1 MTLLLQGL
9 LELLREAPAY
19 KEIRQALIEGD
30 VPPSALGPGG
40 SAAACLLAAIVTD
53 PEIAGTAPDGT
64 GARPPTL
71 VITPG
76 RESVERLAD
85 DLRAAL
91 SGAEIQV
98 ILFPDD
104 PAAVRE
110 RLGVLDALAAGALA
124 AGALAAGGVA
134 AGRPAAGPTATG
146 AQVVVV
152 ASAAACAEPLPSP
165 ESLAAAT
172 LRLHP
177 EQTLPRD
184 RLVAYLESG
193 GYQRVGLVANPGE
206 FAVRGGVVDLFPPD
220 ADAPVRL
227 DLWGDEVDSLRAFD
241 PLSQRGLEALP
252 EVTVRPAWLRAEGD
266 AAVSLAAHL
275 PSGGLL
281 VLVEPAEAEGAV
293 RLLGERAAPL
303 IGTSPLAGAA
313 PPTGAAAPTGEAA
326 VQPLPWSQ
334 ITNPGPG
341 RRRMAIAAARPP
353 EGRWHEIRLD
363 TGGLEAHGGQTHL
376 FAKMLAGLATE
387 GLSVVVASAQAGR
400 LAHILAD
407 SGIEIALAERLDTM
421 PLRGRIVAVPVPLAR
436 GFRLDSAG
444 LAVATDAEI
453 VGWRRRRPRMRFL
466 REGERLASWVDLS
479 PDDLVVHLHHGIG
492 RYKGLVRLQQGG
504 VEREYL
510 MLEYAAE
517 DRLYVPTDQ
526 IGLVQRYIGEGA
538 QVRIHRL
545 GGAEWEREKRQVKE
559 ATREMAASL
568 LTLYAARA
576 TAAGHAFGPDTPWQH
591 EMEAAFPHEETPHQ
605 RMAIEAVKR
614 DMEAPRPMDRLVAGD
629 VGYGKTEVALRAAF
643 KAVMDGRQVA
653 VVVPTTVLAQQHFN
667 VFCERFAP
675 YPVTVELLS
684 RFRSP
689 GEQKAVLAGLAAG
702 TVDVVI
708 GTHRLLG
715 KDVRFPNL
723 GLVVVDEEQR
733 FGVGHKE
740 HLKTLRRSVDVLTLT
755 ATPIPRTL
763 HMSLAGLRDLT
774 VMETPPED
782 RLPIHTEIRPQ
793 DDDLVRD
800 VIRRELAR
808 GGQVY
813 AVHNRVET
821 IGRATRRI
829 RHLVPEA
836 RVGIGH
842 GQMSE
847 ERLETVM
854 LDFLGGRL
862 DVLVCTTIVE
872 IGLDIPQVNTILIED
887 AHLMGLAQLYQL
899 RGRVGRADRQAYCY
913 LLYPPRTPLTA
924 EAEQRLRAMA
934 EFVELGSG
942 MGLAMRDL
950 EIRGAGNILGPEQ
963 HGHVAAVGFDL
974 YCRLLDEAIREARGE
989 IIEDA
994 RDPAL
999 DLGVDAHLP
1008 VAYLPD
1014 ENERMACYRRLAAA
1028 RTTEEAETVAAEM
1041 EERYGPPP
1049 PPARALLDA
1058 VRLRVAARG
1067 AGATSITR
1075 KDGRFVVRLNEG
1087 SHLDAAAQ
1095 DRLRL
1100 ALGSRAQVTAAG
1112 LTVRAAGRTFAEQA
1126 GPLIETLEL
1135 IGRLA
1140 ARDALRYADSVRTEE
1155 GVPR

>member
-19 KEIRQALIEGD
+19 KEIRRALIEGD

-40 SAAACLLAAIVTD
+40 SAAACLLAAVITD
-53 PEIAGTAPDGT
+53 PEIAGTVPDGT

-71 VITPG
+71 AIAPN
-76 RESVERLAD
+76 REAAERLTD

-110 RLGVLDALAAGALA
+110 RLGVLDALAT
-124 AGALAAGGVA
+124 
-134 AGRPAAGPTATG
+134 AGR
-146 AQVVVV
+146 QVVVV

-165 ESLAAAT
+165 EALSAAT
-172 LRLHP
+172 LRLRP

-184 RLVAYLESG
+184 RLVADLESG

-252 EVTVRPAWLRAEGD
+252 EVTVRPAWLRAESD
-266 AAVSLAAHL
+266 AATSLAEHL

-293 RLLGERAAPL
+293 RLLGERADPK
-303 IGTSPLAGAA
+303 
-313 PPTGAAAPTGEAA
+313 
-326 VQPLPWSQ
+326 PLPWSR
-334 ITNPGPG
+334 IAGPAPG

-353 EGRWHEIRLD
+353 EGRWHEIRLEA
-363 TGGLEAHGGQTHL
+363 GGLEAHGGQTHL
-376 FAKMLAGLATE
+376 FAKMLAGLADE

-407 SGIEIALAERLDTM
+407 SGIEVALAERLDAM

-504 VEREYL
+504 AEREYL
-510 MLEYAAE
+510 MLQYAAE

-576 TAAGHAFGPDTPWQH
+576 TAAGHAFGPDTPWQA

-653 VVVPTTVLAQQHFN
+653 VVVPTTVLAQQHFS
-667 VFCERFAP
+667 VFSERFAP

-689 GEQKAVLAGLAAG
+689 AEQKAVLAGLAAG

-740 HLKTLRRSVDVLTLT
+740 HLKALRRSVDVLTLT

-774 VMETPPED
+774 VMETPPEA

-800 VIRRELAR
+800 AIRHELAR

-813 AVHNRVET
+813 VVHNRVET
-821 IGRATRRI
+821 IGRAARRI

-842 GQMSE
+842 GQISE

-913 LLYPPRTPLTA
+913 LLYPPRTPLTG

-999 DLGVDAHLP
+999 ELGVDAHLP

-1014 ENERMACYRRLAAA
+1014 ENERMASYRRLGAA
-1028 RTTEEAETVAAEM
+1028 RTAEEAETVAAEM

-1067 AGATSITR
+1067 VGATSITR

-1087 SHLDAAAQ
+1087 SHLDATAQ

-1112 LTVRAAGRTFAEQA
+1112 LTVRAVGRTFAEQA

-1135 IGRLA
+1135 VGRLA